1 MKNNSLSF
9 DTYPTAPGVYLMF
22 DEKEKVL
29 YIGKANNLRRRIKQ
43 YFVPGRDGRMMVP
56 FLTAKVKRIDTIV
69 VSSEKEALL
78 LENTLIKEHQ
88 PRYNALLKD
97 DKTFFSLM
105 VNKSHKW
112 PMLRVVRFKGKAPKG
127 NLYFGPYT
135 DAFAARKTLSL
146 LRHLFQL
153 RQCSDHELASRTR
166 PCMLYEMKQCIAP
179 CVNKCTKEEYDS
191 QVDQVIDF
199 LKGKDK
205 AIYTRLIKER
215 KEAAANLEYEKAQR
229 AHDLIESIEKT
240 LEKQRVEKAG
250 QKDLDAV
257 GLFRAG
263 DHVVL
268 TQMLFRSGKLV
279 AAHDHHFRKTA
290 QDDEAIL
297 RSFLM
302 QHYQDVL
309 EKPHAILL
317 PLKIAYSDT
326 IERVLK
332 TELLVPQRGNKK
344 ALVKMAAT
352 NAQAKLEQEKSKV
365 ENREQTLMQ
374 LQERLHLNNFP
385 TRIECFDNSNI
396 GGSEPVSAKVSFEM
410 GEPNKRAYRKYKIQ
424 EANSQDDYGM
434 MREVLLRR
442 LKKGDLPDLLVID
455 GGKGHLKIATR
466 VLDELNITTLD
477 VISVAKEQGRHDK
490 GMTAEQ
496 IFLPNR
502 KDPLILKPNSPL
514 LFLLQRIR
522 DEAHRFAIT
531 FQKARRKKRTFESEL
546 DFLEGIGPIKK
557 KRLLTHF
564 GSLKRLRLAT
574 SDQWKEV
581 KGITQK
587 DVEELKRWQSN

>member
-1 MKNNSLSF
+1 
-9 DTYPTAPGVYLMF
+9 MF
-22 DEKEKVL
+22 DEDDKVL
-29 YIGKANNLRRRIKQ
+29 YVGKAKNLKQRIKQ

-69 VSSEKEALL
+69 VTSEKEALI
-78 LENTLIKEHQ
+78 LENNLIKEHQ

-105 VNKSHKW
+105 INKSHKW
-112 PMLRVVRFKGKAPKG
+112 PMLRVVRFKGKAPPG

-146 LRHLFQL
+146 LRQLFQL
-153 RQCSDHELASRTR
+153 RQCSDAELALRAR
-166 PCMLYEMKQCIAP
+166 PCILYEMKQCIAP
-179 CVNKCTKEEYDS
+179 CVNKCTKVEYDS

-205 AIYTRLIKER
+205 AIYKRLIEER
-215 KEAAANLEYEKAQR
+215 DQAAANLQFEKAQR
-229 AHDLIESIEKT
+229 AHELVESIEKT

-250 QKDLDAV
+250 QKDLDAI
-257 GLFRAG
+257 GLYRTG

-268 TQMLFRSGKLV
+268 TQMLFRTGKLV

-290 QDDEAIL
+290 QEDEAIL

-309 EKPHAILL
+309 EIPKTILL
-317 PLKIAYSDT
+317 PIHLEA
-326 IERVLK
+326 IEAIESVLNTK
-332 TELLVPQRGNKK
+332 LLVPMRGNQK
-344 ALVKMAAT
+344 ALVKMANL

-365 ENREQTLMQ
+365 ENLEQTLME

-385 TRIECFDNSNI
+385 TTIECFDHSNI
-396 GGSEPVSAKVSFEM
+396 SGSEPVSARVSFEM
-410 GEPNKRAYRKYKIQ
+410 GEPNKSGYRKYKIK
-424 EANSQDDYGM
+424 EADSQDDYGM
-434 MREVLLRR
+434 LYEVLKRR
-442 LKKGDLPDLLVID
+442 FQRGLADTEHKESLPFPDLLIVD
-455 GGKGHLKIATR
+455 GGKGHLKIALR
-466 VLDELNITTLD
+466 VLAELNITTVD
-477 VISVAKEQGRHDK
+477 VIAVAKEMGRHDK
-490 GMTAEQ
+490 GVTAEQ

-531 FQKARRKKRTFESEL
+531 FQKERRKKRTFESEL
-546 DFLEGIGPIKK
+546 DTLAGIGPVKK

-564 GSLKRLRLAT
+564 GSLKRLRAAT
-574 SDQWKEV
+574 ADQWKEV
-581 KGITQK
+581 KGITER
-587 DVEELKRWQSN
+587 DITTLKQWQSDSGEKAP